1 MTIAQSFHDR
11 NPGRRSN
18 VPDSVL
24 PRTAPGPRMAA
35 DRIRIL
41 LIDDHAVLRAGLANL
56 LALERD
62 LLVVGEADNGEE
74 GVKLWQKCQPH
85 VAIIDV
91 SMSGMDGVETT
102 KRIRRITPD
111 AKILMLTSSE
121 SAADAAR
128 SVEAGASAYLTKRV
142 AHEEIVAVIRRV
154 HAGQKSI
161 QIGVVPA
168 PPPPRPELLSLRELE
183 VLRMMR
189 QGKTNVEIGRKL
201 GIAERTVKSHVT
213 AIFTKL
219 NATDRAGAVAR
230 GFDLG
235 LLQIDPGAVR

>member
-1 MTIAQSFHDR
+1 
-11 NPGRRSN
+11 
-18 VPDSVL
+18 
-24 PRTAPGPRMAA
+24 MAA
-35 DRIRIL
+35 DRIRVL

-56 LALERD
+56 LSLERD
-62 LLVVGEADNGEE
+62 LMVVGEADNGEE
-74 GVKLWQKCQPH
+74 GVRLWQTCQPD

-91 SMSGMDGVETT
+91 NMTGMDGVETT
-102 KRIRRITPD
+102 KRIRRLAPD

-128 SVEAGASAYLTKRV
+128 SVGAGAAAYLTKRV
-142 AHEEIVAVIRRV
+142 AHEEIVAVIRKV

-168 PPPPRPELLSLRELE
+168 PPPPRPELLSVRDLE
-183 VLRMMR
+183 VLRMIR
-189 QGKTNVEIGRKL
+189 QGKSNFQIGRKL

-213 AIFTKL
+213 AIFMKL

-235 LLQIDPGAVR
+235 LLQIDPHAAR

>member
-1 MTIAQSFHDR
+1 
-11 NPGRRSN
+11 
-18 VPDSVL
+18 
-24 PRTAPGPRMAA
+24 MAA

-62 LLVVGEADNGEE
+62 LVVVGEADNGEA
-74 GVKLWQKCQPH
+74 GVKLLQRCQPH

-91 SMSGMDGVETT
+91 SMTGMDGVETS
-102 KRIRRITPD
+102 KKIRRLAPD
-111 AKILMLTSSE
+111 VRIMMLTSSE

-128 SVEAGASAYLTKRV
+128 SIDAGASAYLTKRV
-142 AHEEIVAVIRRV
+142 AHDEIVSVIRRV

-161 QIGVVPA
+161 QIGVRPA
-168 PPPPRPELLSLRELE
+168 ASRPQPGLLSLRELE
-183 VLRMMR
+183 VLRLMR
-189 QGKTNVEIGRKL
+189 LGTTNVEIGRKL

-213 AIFTKL
+213 AILTKL
-219 NATDRAGAVAR
+219 HASDRAGAVAR

-235 LLQIDPGAVR
+235 LLKIDPGAVGPARG

>member
-1 MTIAQSFHDR
+1 
-11 NPGRRSN
+11 
-18 VPDSVL
+18 
-24 PRTAPGPRMAA
+24 MAT

-62 LLVVGEADNGEE
+62 LIVVGEADNGEA
-74 GVKLWQKCQPH
+74 GVKLVTQCQPQ

-91 SMSGMDGVETT
+91 SMAGMDGVETS
-102 KRIRRITPD
+102 KRIRRLAPEV
-111 AKILMLTSSE
+111 KILMLTSSE
-121 SAADAAR
+121 SATDAAR
-128 SVEAGASAYLTKRV
+128 SIDAGASAYLTKHV

-161 QIGVVPA
+161 QIGVRSA
-168 PPPPRPELLSLRELE
+168 LRAPRPELLSQRELE
-183 VLRMMR
+183 VLNLMR
-189 QGKTNVEIGRKL
+189 LGTTNLGIGHRL

-213 AIFTKL
+213 AILTKL
-219 NATDRAGAVAR
+219 NTTDRAGAVAR

-235 LLQIDPGAVR
+235 LLKIDPGAVRPGPG